1 MDTVQPAADDPH
13 TRAAL
18 EGYRA
23 GALRWLAG
31 GVIAVVLAVLLGAVA
46 ISLAED
52 RGRPVPLAGMVV
64 VVLAVGGAG
73 AAFAGLGALV
83 RALRWRRALGAVPW
97 QRGLLRIAGPAI
109 VAFEPEGYDEWDPT
123 HEPVRLRLV
132 STSVWRTRQ
141 VQELDGG
148 EVRLAPVGTGQWVL
162 TAEGL
167 PTLYGARSA
176 RRSARRDTGERGSC
190 G

>member
-1 MDTVQPAADDPH
+1 MDTVQPATDDPH
-13 TRAAL
+13 TRSAL

-64 VVLAVGGAG
+64 VVLVVGGIV
-73 AAFAGLGALV
+73 AALAGLGALA
-83 RALRWRRALGAVPW
+83 RALRWRRALSAVPW

-109 VAFEPEGYDEWDPT
+109 VAFEPEGFDEWDPT

-141 VQELDGG
+141 VQGLDGG
-148 EVRLAPVGTGQWVL
+148 EVRLAPVGTRQWVL

-176 RRSARRDTGERGSC
+176 RRSAR
-190 G
+190 

>member
-1 MDTVQPAADDPH
+1 MGDVSPAAEDPH
-13 TRAAL
+13 TRTAL

-52 RGRPVPLAGMVV
+52 RGRPVPLAGVV
-64 VVLAVGGAG
+64 VVALVSGGVVSAL
-73 AAFAGLGALV
+73 AGLGGLV
-83 RALRWRRALGAVPW
+83 RALRWGRALGAVPW

-109 VAFEPEGYDEWDPT
+109 VSFEPEGYDEWDPDD
-123 HEPVRLRLV
+123 EPVRLTLV

-141 VQELDGG
+141 VQDLDGG
-148 EVRLAPVGTGQWVL
+148 EVRAAPVGSGQWVL

-167 PTLYGARSA
+167 PTLYGARTA
-176 RRSARRDTGERGSC
+176 RRAR
-190 G
+190 

>member
-1 MDTVQPAADDPH
+1 MDGVQPAADDPH
-13 TRAAL
+13 TRSAL

-64 VVLAVGGAG
+64 VVLVVGGVVAALAGAG
-73 AAFAGLGALV
+73 ALA
-83 RALRWRRALGAVPW
+83 RALRWRRALAAVPW

-141 VQELDGG
+141 VQGLDGG

-176 RRSARRDTGERGSC
+176 RRPAR
-190 G
+190 

>member
-1 MDTVQPAADDPH
+1 MGDVQPAADDPH

-46 ISLAED
+46 VSVAED
-52 RGRPVPLAGMVV
+52 RGRPLPLAGLVV
-64 VVLAVGGAG
+64 VGLVLGGLV
-73 AAFAGLGALV
+73 AAAAGLGALA
-83 RALRWRRALGAVPW
+83 RALRWRRALAAVPW

-109 VAFEPEGYDEWDPT
+109 VAFEPEGYDEWDPDD
-123 HEPVRLRLV
+123 EPVRLTLV

-141 VQELDGG
+141 VQGLDGG
-148 EVRLAPVGTGQWVL
+148 EVRAAPVGSGQWVL

-167 PTLYGARSA
+167 PTLYGARTA
-176 RRSARRDTGERGSC
+176 RRSR
-190 G
+190 

>member
-1 MDTVQPAADDPH
+1 MGGVQPAADDPH

-23 GALRWLAG
+23 GAVRWLAG

-46 ISLAED
+46 VSAAQD
-52 RGRPVPLAGMVV
+52 RGRPLPLVGMVV
-64 VVLAVGGAG
+64 VVLVVAGLAAAV
-73 AAFAGLGALV
+73 AGLGGLL
-83 RALRWRRALGAVPW
+83 RALRWWRALSAVPW

-109 VAFEPEGYDEWDPT
+109 VAFEPEGYDEWDPDD
-123 HEPVRLRLV
+123 EPVRLRLV

-141 VQELDGG
+141 VQGLDGG
-148 EVRLAPVGTGQWVL
+148 EVRAAPVGGGRWVI

-167 PTLYGARSA
+167 PTLYGARTAGRS
-176 RRSARRDTGERGSC
+176 RRVPRERG
-190 G
+190 

>member
-1 MDTVQPAADDPH
+1 MGSVQPAADDPH

-31 GVIAVVLAVLLGAVA
+31 GAIAVVLAVLLGAA
-46 ISLAED
+46 ALGLAED
-52 RGRPVPLAGMVV
+52 RGRPLPLAGTVV
-64 VVLAVGGAG
+64 VVLVVTGVV
-73 AAFAGLGALV
+73 AAFAGLGALA
-83 RALRWRRALGAVPW
+83 RAVRWRRALSAVTW
-97 QRGLLRIAGPAI
+97 QRGLLRISGPAI
-109 VAFEPEGYDEWDPT
+109 VAFEPEGYDEWDPA

-141 VQELDGG
+141 VQGLDGG
-148 EVRLAPVGTGQWVL
+148 EVRLAPVGARQWVL
-162 TAEGL
+162 AADGL

-176 RRSARRDTGERGSC
+176 RRGAGRDTGGRGTS

>member
-1 MDTVQPAADDPH
+1 MDGVHPAADDPH
-13 TRAAL
+13 TRTAL

-31 GVIAVVLAVLLGAVA
+31 GLIAVVLAVLLGAVA
-46 ISLAED
+46 VSLAED

-64 VVLAVGGAG
+64 VTLVVGGTCATL
-73 AAFAGLGALV
+73 AGLGGLA
-83 RALRWRRALGAVPW
+83 RAVRWRRALSAVPW

-109 VAFEPEGYDEWDPT
+109 VAFEPEGYDEWDPDD
-123 HEPVRLRLV
+123 EPVRLRLV

-141 VQELDGG
+141 VQDLDGG
-148 EVRLAPVGTGQWVL
+148 EVRLAPVGSGQWVL

-167 PTLYGARSA
+167 PTLFGARAA
-176 RRSARRDTGERGSC
+176 RRPH
-190 G
+190 

>member
-1 MDTVQPAADDPH
+1 MEGVHPAADDPH

-46 ISLAED
+46 VSLAED
-52 RGRPVPLAGMVV
+52 RGRPVPLAGIVV
-64 VVLAVGGAG
+64 VVLVVGGLC
-73 AAFAGLGALV
+73 AAVAGLGGLA
-83 RALRWRRALGAVPW
+83 RALRWSRALSSVSW

-109 VAFEPEGYDEWDPT
+109 VAFEPEGYDEWDPDD
-123 HEPVRLRLV
+123 EPVRLTLV

-141 VQELDGG
+141 VQGLDGG
-148 EVRLAPVGTGQWVL
+148 EVRAAPVGSGQWVL

-167 PTLYGARSA
+167 PTLYGARTA
-176 RRSARRDTGERGSC
+176 RRRR
-190 G
+190 

>member
-1 MDTVQPAADDPH
+1 MDAVQPAADDPH
-13 TRAAL
+13 TRSAL

-31 GVIAVVLAVLLGAVA
+31 GLIAVVLAVLLGAVA
-46 ISLAED
+46 VAVAED
-52 RGRPVPLAGMVV
+52 RGRPLPLAGTVV
-64 VVLAVGGAG
+64 VGLVVVGLVAVG
-73 AAFAGLGALV
+73 AGLGALA
-83 RALRWRRALGAVPW
+83 RALRWRRALAAVPW

-123 HEPVRLRLV
+123 QEPVRLTLV

-141 VQELDGG
+141 VQGLDGG
-148 EVRLAPVGTGQWVL
+148 EVRLAPVGPGEWVL

-176 RRSARRDTGERGSC
+176 RSARRAPRERG
-190 G
+190 

>member
-1 MDTVQPAADDPH
+1 MEDVSPATEDPH

-52 RGRPVPLAGMVV
+52 RGRPVPLAGLVV
-64 VVLAVGGAG
+64 VALVSGGVVSAL
-73 AAFAGLGALV
+73 AGLGGLA
-83 RALRWRRALGAVPW
+83 RALRWSRALRAVSW

-109 VAFEPEGYDEWDPT
+109 IAFEPEGYDEWDPDD
-123 HEPVRLRLV
+123 EPVRLRLV

-141 VQELDGG
+141 VQDLDGG
-148 EVRLAPVGTGQWVL
+148 EVRAAPVGGGQWVL

-167 PTLYGARSA
+167 PTLYGARTA
-176 RRSARRDTGERGSC
+176 RRPG
-190 G
+190 